1 VPEPPRLPCPHFVA
15 TEESLPVYG
24 RQRANLVALRLLG
37 ENALPAERKQEIDEA
52 VVALDHRIA
61 DVSERPGSTAGPA
74 PA

>member
-1 VPEPPRLPCPHFVA
+1 
-15 TEESLPVYG
+15 
-24 RQRANLVALRLLG
+24 VALRLLG